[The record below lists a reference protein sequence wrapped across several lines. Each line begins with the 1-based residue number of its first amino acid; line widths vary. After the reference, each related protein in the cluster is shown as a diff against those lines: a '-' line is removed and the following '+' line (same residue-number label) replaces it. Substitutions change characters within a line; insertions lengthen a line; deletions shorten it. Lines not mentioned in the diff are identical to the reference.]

1 MTHRTDTIYYWRVRT
16 QLPQRQGT
24 TCRVIARGKLNTA
37 LVEFADGVLVVTS
50 RNYLRKLR

>member
-16 QLPQRQGT
+16 RLPQRQGT
-24 TCRVIARGKLNTA
+24 TCRVVARGTLNIA
-37 LVEFADGVLVVTS
+37 LVEFADGVRVVTS